1 MVPLKPGN
9 AGGGKGPRF
18 WVCVKEARSGDWR
31 EPTHTVFGR
40 TFPSVLYGGVKEFP
54 CASS

>member
-9 AGGGKGPRF
+9 AGGGKGPHF